1 MPSALSVLM
10 YCSLLGRCIQFYHLR
25 VDAFVQRMLRTKF
38 ADTTLI
44 TVAHRLNTIMDYEIM
59 LCMDAGK
66 AAEIGSP
73 SELLSRNGLF
83 AQLVD
88 ATGSESA
95 RALREIA
102 SGAKKLQD

>member
-1 MPSALSVLM
+1 
-10 YCSLLGRCIQFYHLR
+10 
-25 VDAFVQRMLRTKF
+25 
-38 ADTTLI
+38 
-44 TVAHRLNTIMDYEIM
+44 MDYDII

-73 SELLSRNGLF
+73 SELLAANGLF

-88 ATGSESA
+88 ATGFESA

-102 SGAKKLQD
+102 SESLKS

>member
-1 MPSALSVLM
+1 
-10 YCSLLGRCIQFYHLR
+10 
-25 VDAFVQRMLRTKF
+25 
-38 ADTTLI
+38 
-44 TVAHRLNTIMDYEIM
+44 MDYEII

>member
-1 MPSALSVLM
+1 
-10 YCSLLGRCIQFYHLR
+10 
-25 VDAFVQRMLRTKF
+25 
-38 ADTTLI
+38 
-44 TVAHRLNTIMDYEIM
+44 MDYDII

-73 SELLSRNGLF
+73 SELLARNNGLF

-102 SGAKKLQD
+102 SDSLKL